1 MTPIRTAAAAILCV
15 TALGVIG
22 GCGSDKEVVV
32 TITRPDTSATSTTG
46 ATPTTATTP
55 TVATTDASP
64 ELALRLPPPTSIPKL
79 ESGDVQK
86 FATAEGLSN
95 ALYKPGDPAATTGAQ
110 RLRDSGYQGGA
121 LRDQK
126 GTAPLTDLVL
136 LRTYV
141 FRLSSPVEATKEV
154 SRGVD
159 EVRATSSPSIT
170 ELQVPDVPGSRGL
183 SGPVVISGQKA
194 KLVFI
199 TFAAGQD
206 VFGLQAIALA
216 DAKIYEPQLKEL
228 AKSLYIAYGLNP

>member
-1 MTPIRTAAAAILCV
+1 MTPIRTVTAAILCV
-15 TALGVIG
+15 TAFGVIG

-32 TITRPDTSATSTTG
+32 TITKPDTSATST
-46 ATPTTATTP
+46 PTTTTPP
-55 TVATTDASP
+55 TVATTDASA
-64 ELALRLPPPTSIPKL
+64 ELALRLPPPTSIPKV
-79 ESGDVQK
+79 ETGEVQK
-86 FATAEGLSN
+86 FPTAEGLTN
-95 ALYKPGDPAATTGAQ
+95 ALYKPGDPAATSGAQ

-126 GTAPLTDLVL
+126 GSAPTTDLVL
-136 LRTYV
+136 LRSYV
-141 FRLSSPVEATKEV
+141 FRLSSPIEATKEV

-170 ELQVPDVPGSRGL
+170 ELQLPDVPGSRGL
-183 SGPVVISGQKA
+183 SGPVVISGRKA

-216 DAKIYEPQLKEL
+216 DARIYEPQLKEL